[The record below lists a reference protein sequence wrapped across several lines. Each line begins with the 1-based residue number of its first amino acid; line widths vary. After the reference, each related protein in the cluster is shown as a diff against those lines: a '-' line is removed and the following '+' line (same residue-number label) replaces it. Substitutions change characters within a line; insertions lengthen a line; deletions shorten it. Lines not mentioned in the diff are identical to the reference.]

1 MQSVLIRGGCGY
13 ADTSDLIGDIMD
25 IVLIF
30 KIGAIGI
37 AVAVLNQVLSRSG
50 RDEYAMLTTLSGVL
64 VVVMML
70 IPYLADLFSD
80 LKRLMDF

>member
-1 MQSVLIRGGCGY
+1 
-13 ADTSDLIGDIMD
+13 MD

-70 IPYLADLFSD
+70 IPYLTDLFSD
-80 LKRLMDF
+80 LKRLIDF

>member
-1 MQSVLIRGGCGY
+1 MGIL
-13 ADTSDLIGDIMD
+13 
-25 IVLIF
+25 LIF

-50 RDEYAMLTTLSGVL
+50 RDEYAMLTTMAGVM

-70 IPYLADLFSD
+70 LPELADLLSD
-80 LKRLMDF
+80 LKRLIDF

>member
-1 MQSVLIRGGCGY
+1 
-13 ADTSDLIGDIMD
+13 MD

>member
-1 MQSVLIRGGCGY
+1 
-13 ADTSDLIGDIMD
+13 MD
-25 IVLIF
+25 IILIF
-30 KIGAIGI
+30 KIGTIGI

-50 RDEYAMLTTLSGVL
+50 RDEYAMLTTLAGVL

-70 IPYLADLFSD
+70 VPHLADLVDD